1 MHVNLSSISPISN
14 RATQQQSNNKSDKKQ
29 ETGPA
34 VTGCKKRRSNCQN
47 KTKWS
52 ANGVNN
58 NKQPHSPPQHAI
70 STLLCNKAKEK

>member
-34 VTGCKKRRSNCQN
+34 VTGCKKGVVIVRTR
-47 KTKWS
+47 T
-52 ANGVNN
+52 NG
-58 NKQPHSPPQHAI
+58 QQM
-70 STLLCNKAKEK
+70 E